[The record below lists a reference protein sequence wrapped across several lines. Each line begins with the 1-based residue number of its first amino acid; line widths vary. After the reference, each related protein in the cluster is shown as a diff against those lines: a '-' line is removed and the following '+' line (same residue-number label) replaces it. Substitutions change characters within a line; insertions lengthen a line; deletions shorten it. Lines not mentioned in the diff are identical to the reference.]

1 MTTARPRIA
10 FMGTGGTI
18 SFAGRDSLD
27 TWEYMDY
34 GRRMG
39 VDEILSRFPEVTEA
53 ADIVTI
59 DVRQVSSSGIVP
71 DDWLA
76 LVAKIHEVDAEE
88 GNIDGFVVTHGTA
101 TLEETAYFLNLT
113 VKTERPVVIIG
124 AQRPTSG
131 FATDAGSNLLSA
143 VRTAGSNEARG
154 LGVIAL
160 LNEEIQ
166 AAREVTKTSTLRLE
180 TFRTPEVG
188 MLGYADPDGTIAIYR
203 KPARPHT
210 VQTEFNVSRHDALPR
225 VDIVPS
231 YAGADG
237 VALEAFV
244 AAGAKALVIAALAP
258 GLPTPAQEEAVLS
271 VLKAGI
277 IVVYSSRAGSGRVI
291 RRTKM
296 RESGIVAADNLNPQK
311 ARVLAMLALTRT
323 ADPDEVQRIF
333 DTY

>member
-1 MTTARPRIA
+1 
-10 FMGTGGTI
+10 
-18 SFAGRDSLD
+18 
-27 TWEYMDY
+27 
-34 GRRMG
+34 
-39 VDEILSRFPEVTEA
+39 
-53 ADIVTI
+53 
-59 DVRQVSSSGIVP
+59 
-71 DDWLA
+71 
-76 LVAKIHEVDAEE
+76 
-88 GNIDGFVVTHGTA
+88 
-101 TLEETAYFLNLT
+101 
-113 VKTERPVVIIG
+113 
-124 AQRPTSG
+124 
-131 FATDAGSNLLSA
+131 
-143 VRTAGSNEARG
+143 
-154 LGVIAL
+154 
-160 LNEEIQ
+160 
-166 AAREVTKTSTLRLE
+166 
-180 TFRTPEVG
+180 